1 MSNRA
6 IDGSGNLAPVITAST
21 YGSDLNRPGYPNEG
35 YTTGIREQLSDI
47 ISDISPTET
56 PFYTKCGK
64 TSAKNT
70 YVEWQTTTLQDAE
83 LNAHIEGADSG
94 AEFNKTERV
103 GNYCQIGK
111 RGFRV
116 SQTVQSVDTAGRD
129 REYAYQALQKGKELK
144 RDLEVALLGTQ
155 GRDAGS
161 GASPRVMCGVGGWIS
176 TNTAGDATF
185 PTAGDGSGGFTAGSG
200 AAFNQDDF
208 DELLETLWS
217 EGGSPDRVYLRADLM
232 SAAVAELSGNNNQR
246 GQIAATEEKVVNSMV
261 RYQTPWGLLTFVPD
275 RFMPAGSVYVLESD
289 KWKIATLRGWKQ
301 QKLAQ
306 TGDSMHGHVVGEHTL
321 ISENEAASGH
331 MATYTKA

>member
-6 IDGSGNLAPVITAST
+6 INGSGNTAPVTTAST
-21 YGSDLNRPGYPNEG
+21 YGSDLNRPGYPDENFV
-35 YTTGIREQLSDI
+35 TGIREQLSDI

-64 TSAKNT
+64 ESAKNT
-70 YVEWQTTTLQDAE
+70 YTEWQTTALQDAE
-83 LNAHIEGADSG
+83 INAHIEGADSG
-94 AEFNKTERV
+94 AEFNKTERI
-103 GNYCQIGK
+103 GNYTQIGK

-116 SQTVQSVDTAGRD
+116 SGTVQSVTTAGRNK
-129 REYAYQALQKGKELK
+129 EYAYQALQKGKELK

-161 GASPRVMCGVGGWIS
+161 GATPRIMCGVGGWMAS
-176 TNTAGDATF
+176 NTVGDATF
-185 PTAGDGSGGFTAGSG
+185 PTAGDGSGGFVAGTG

-217 EGGSPDRVYLRADLM
+217 EGGEPDRVYLRADLM
-232 SAAVAELSGNNNQR
+232 SAAVAALAGNNNQR

-275 RFMPAGSVYVLESD
+275 RFMPAGSMYVLESK
-289 KWKIATLRGWKQ
+289 KWKVATLRGWKQ
-301 QKLAQ
+301 ETLAK
-306 TGDSMHGHVVGEHTL
+306 TGDSMHGHIVGEHTL
-321 ISENEAASGH
+321 VAQNEASSGH

>member
-1 MSNRA
+1 MSSRA
-6 IDGSGNLAPVITAST
+6 IDGAGNLAPVITAST
-21 YGSDLNRPGYPNEG
+21 YGSDLNRPGYPDENFV
-35 YTTGIREQLSDI
+35 TGIREQLSDI

-56 PFYTKCGK
+56 PFFTKCGK
-64 TSAKNT
+64 QSAKNT
-70 YVEWQTTTLQDAE
+70 YTEWQTTTLQDAE

-103 GNYCQIGK
+103 GNYTQIGK

-116 SQTVQSVDTAGRD
+116 SSTVQSVDTAGRD

-161 GASPRVMCGVGGWIS
+161 GASPRIMCGVGGWIS

-185 PTAGDGSGGFTAGSG
+185 PTAGDGSGGFTAGTG

-208 DELLETLWS
+208 DELLETLWT
-217 EGGSPDRVYLRADLM
+217 EGGEPDRVYLRADLM
-232 SAAVAELSGNNNQR
+232 SAAVAALEGNNNQR
-246 GQIAATEEKVVNSMV
+246 GNIQATEEKVVNSMV

-275 RFMPAGSVYVLESD
+275 RFMPAGSVYVLESA
-289 KWKIATLRGWKQ
+289 KWKVATLRGWKQ
-301 QKLAQ
+301 EKLAK